1 MEENNK
7 PFYTRW
13 WFWLIIVLIII
24 FFATRG
30 GGDNNEQTNNN
41 SNQTT
46 NNQNVNQNENQ
57 NQTDNEKDN
66 NMTTEGRINP
76 GTYKVGTDIPAGEYL
91 VFADDIGYIESAKDS
106 TGNIESII
114 FNENLDD
121 SHSYVTLHD
130 GEYFKLQ
137 GANMFPVDKAPSVTP
152 KDGEYDDGMYRVGV
166 DIPAGEYKLILDSDT
181 DMGYYGVSKDST
193 HQLDS
198 IITNENVQ
206 ADTYL
211 TLSDGQYVKLQGVE
225 IRTK

>member
-13 WFWLIIVLIII
+13 WFWLIVVIIIII
-24 FFATRG
+24 FATS
-30 GGDNNEQTNNN
+30 GGDDTDNTNNTNSTNEENQTDTTNNN
-41 SNQTT
+41 N
-46 NNQNVNQNENQ
+46 NNQN
-57 NQTDNEKDN
+57 TSSDN
-66 NMTTEGRINP
+66 RIKS

-91 VFADDIGYIESAKDS
+91 VFADETGYIESAKDS
-106 TGNIESII
+106 TGNLESII
-114 FNENLDD
+114 FNDNLDD
-121 SHSYVTLHD
+121 SHSFVTLRD

-137 GANMFPVDKAPSVTP
+137 GAYMYPVDKAPSVIP
-152 KDGEYDDGMYRVGV
+152 EDGEYDDGMYRVGV
-166 DIPAGEYKLILDSDT
+166 DIPAGEYKVILDSDT
-181 DMGYYGVSKDST
+181 DMGYYEVSKDST

-211 TLSDGQYVKLQGVE
+211 TLSDGQYVKLQDVE